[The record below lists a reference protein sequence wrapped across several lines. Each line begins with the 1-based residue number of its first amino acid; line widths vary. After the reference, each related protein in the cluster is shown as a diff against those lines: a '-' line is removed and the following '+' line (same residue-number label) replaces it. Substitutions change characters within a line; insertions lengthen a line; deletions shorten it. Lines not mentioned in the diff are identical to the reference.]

1 MTDNLMKIEEIR
13 DLIVLSQTPSDA
25 VSAIEKKL
33 AVDDEALLALIWL
46 AVINQYRLKLNLK
59 GTTI

>member
-33 AVDDEALLALIWL
+33 AADGEALLALIWL
-46 AVINQYRLKLNLK
+46 AVINQYRLKLKLK

>member
-13 DLIVLSQTPSDA
+13 DLIVLSQTPSEA
-25 VSAIEKKL
+25 VYAIEKKL
-33 AVDDEALLALIWL
+33 AADDDALLALIWL
-46 AVINQYRLKLNLK
+46 AVINQYRLKLKLK